1 MKQLTL
7 KERQIMTKAFA
18 RRYQQAT
25 KKQKTLIL
33 NQFCSSTGYVEI
45 PHFILDSG
53 KVLIEEV

>member
-7 KERQIMTKAFA
+7 KERRIMTKAFA

-33 NQFCSSTGYVEI
+33 DQFCSSTGYARAYASFLL
-45 PHFILDSG
+45 HNW
-53 KVLIEEV
+53 